1 MRERVDNLAQS
12 TAAQSTDTPDSGA
25 ATDDPPP
32 GDTDIANA
40 SDGDSTRNIADSSAA
55 DTNIPGSTDSQ
66 TTPTEDTTAS
76 DSTAPAT
83 TTETAAYPFD
93 NTEENPF
100 DTDLYG
106 NTQISTAPAA
116 ESPAVDTPT
125 IGDPASDDP
134 AADAGVAD
142 GETAADDDDT
152 QATDSTGEQKI
163 AELLATAEAHLAKLN
178 LTTPKGNNA
187 YDTFREVLKLDP
199 DNSAA
204 RKGLQTIVNRYR
216 SWAVSQ
222 RDQGKFSRSLNNIDK
237 ALRVDPDNRELL
249 ALRQAVQDQQAAA
262 EAARKASAQQ
272 APKPA
277 PETDP
282 CAIDKGSKECWC
294 KTLKMFCE

>member
-12 TAAQSTDTPDSGA
+12 TAAQSTDTPDSGT

-40 SDGDSTRNIADSSAA
+40 SDGDSTRNIADTSTA
-55 DTNIPGSTDSQ
+55 DTNDLGSTDSQ

-83 TTETAAYPFD
+83 ATETAEYPFD

-106 NTQISTAPAA
+106 NTQISTAPAV

-125 IGDPASDDP
+125 ISDPASDEP
-134 AADAGVAD
+134 AADPD
-142 GETAADDDDT
+142 TAAGEPAADDT
-152 QATDSTGEQKI
+152 QATDTTEAQI
-163 AELLATAEAHLAKLN
+163 AELLATAEKHLAKLN

-187 YDTFREVLKLDP
+187 YDVFREVLKLDP

-216 SWAVSQ
+216 SWAISQ

-249 ALRQAVQDQQAAA
+249 ALRQTVQDQQAAA
-262 EAARKASAQQ
+262 EAARRASAQQ
-272 APKPA
+272 AQQPA

-294 KTLKMFCE
+294 KTLKMFCD